1 MANRSSRGWI
11 KAAVGPSVL
20 ERAEVIGDSSADFIK
35 ASGHVNRA
43 NRPDTWAH
51 PTAVPIVRISLHHGE
66 FPCITGAVHTWTPLV
81 GPPRAVLRL
90 GLAHSGNPRF
100 PLTRDNPLQHSPDMG
115 RTSRSRLKFCDSI
128 ASRSAP

>member
-43 NRPDTWAH
+43 NRPDTWVH
-51 PTAVPIVRISLHHGE
+51 PTAVPIVRISLHHGGR
-66 FPCITGAVHTWTPLV
+66 PHMDPIGGTTPDGFLLRDAGPTPSDQAINLV
-81 GPPRAVLRL
+81 SCG
-90 GLAHSGNPRF
+90 G
-100 PLTRDNPLQHSPDMG
+100 
-115 RTSRSRLKFCDSI
+115 
-128 ASRSAP
+128 

>member
-20 ERAEVIGDSSADFIK
+20 ERAEVIGDSSADFIR

-51 PTAVPIVRISLHHGE
+51 PTAVLIVRISLQHGGR
-66 FPCITGAVHTWTPLV
+66 PHMDPSV
-81 GPPRAVLRL
+81 GPLR
-90 GLAHSGNPRF
+90 
-100 PLTRDNPLQHSPDMG
+100 MG
-115 RTSRSRLKFCDSI
+115 FY
-128 ASRSAP
+128 

>member
-51 PTAVPIVRISLHHGE
+51 PTAVPIVRISLHHGGR
-66 FPCITGAVHTWTPLV
+66 PHMDPIGGTTPDGFL
-81 GPPRAVLRL
+81 LRDA
-90 GLAHSGNPRF
+90 GSHSF
-100 PLTRDNPLQHSPDMG
+100 
-115 RTSRSRLKFCDSI
+115 
-128 ASRSAP
+128 